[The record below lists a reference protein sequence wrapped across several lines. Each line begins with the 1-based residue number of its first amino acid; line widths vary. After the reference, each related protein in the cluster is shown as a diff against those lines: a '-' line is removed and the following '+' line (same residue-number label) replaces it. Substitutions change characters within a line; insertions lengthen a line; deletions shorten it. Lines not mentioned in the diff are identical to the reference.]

1 MSQFVNLK
9 ACMPHINMISAHF
22 YAKKLQQSTE
32 SKTSIS
38 AHESTTA
45 FECNWLPVLIF
56 GPTYALN
63 PS

>member
-9 ACMPHINMISAHF
+9 ACIHMNMISAYF
-22 YAKKLQQSTE
+22 YAKKLQQSAE

-45 FECNWLPVLIF
+45 LDCNCYLCLFLVKHML
-56 GPTYALN
+56 
-63 PS
+63 